1 MKENVILVDADG
13 VLFDWAFS
21 FDQWMISNGYQ
32 LVDENQY
39 KISKRFNSMTYPK
52 SGELVRHF
60 NESAQIRYLPPHRDA
75 IKYVKELHENHG
87 FVFHCITSL
96 SNNRYAQ
103 RLREQNLRDLFGSTT
118 FDRIVCLD
126 TGADKD
132 DALEEYRNSE
142 CYWIEDKVENA
153 ELGLTLGLNSI
164 LMAHGHNADYTGR
177 ARRVQNWKEIHSII
191 INNDYSIK

>member
-21 FDQWMISNGYQ
+21 FDQWMISNGYS
-32 LVDENQY
+32 LVDENAY
-39 KISKRFNSMTYPK
+39 KVSKRFNGLTYPK

-75 IKYVKELHENHG
+75 IKYVRELHESYG

-103 RLREQNLRDLFGSTT
+103 RLREQNIQDLFGSA

-132 DALEEYRNSE
+132 IALEEYRNSG
-142 CYWIEDKVENA
+142 CYWIEDKAENA
-153 ELGLTLGLNSI
+153 ELGLTLGLNSL
-164 LMAHGHNADYTGR
+164 LMAHGHNADYSGQ
-177 ARRVQNWKEIHSII
+177 AQRVQNWKEILDII
-191 INNDYSIK
+191 TL

>member
-21 FDQWMISNGYQ
+21 FDQWMISNGYS
-32 LVDENQY
+32 LVDENAY
-39 KISKRFNSMTYPK
+39 KISKRFSGLAYPK

-75 IKYVKELHENHG
+75 IKYVRELHESYG

-103 RLREQNLRDLFGSTT
+103 RLREQNIRDLFGTA
-118 FDRIVCLD
+118 FDRVVCLD

-132 DALEEYRNSE
+132 DALEEYRDSG

-153 ELGLTLGLNSI
+153 ELGLSLGLNSI
-164 LMAHGHNADYTGR
+164 LMAHGHNADYNG
-177 ARRVQNWKEIHSII
+177 AAKRVQNWKEVLDIVVS
-191 INNDYSIK
+191 

>member
-21 FDQWMISNGYQ
+21 FDQWMISNGYSV
-32 LVDENQY
+32 VDENAY
-39 KISKRFNSMTYPK
+39 KISKRFNGLTYPK

-75 IKYVKELHENHG
+75 IKYVRELHESYG

-103 RLREQNLRDLFGSTT
+103 RLREQNIQDLFGSA

-132 DALEEYRNSE
+132 IALEEYRNSG
-142 CYWIEDKVENA
+142 CYWIEDKAENA
-153 ELGLTLGLNSI
+153 ELGLTLGLNSL
-164 LMAHGHNADYTGR
+164 LMAHGHNADYSGQ
-177 ARRVQNWKEIHSII
+177 AQRVQNWKEILDII
-191 INNDYSIK
+191 VF